1 MDFLVKEHRERLL
14 QQAKILNDLRIRRID
29 SSKMFIQ
36 QSNVL
41 RNFHLQP
48 EPTGKLIFSRYN
60 LMQPQDNLPA

>member
-14 QQAKILNDLRIRRID
+14 QPAKILNDLRIRRID

-36 QSNVL
+36 LSIVL
-41 RNFHLQP
+41 RNFHLLP

-60 LMQPQDNLPA
+60 LMQPQGNLPA